1 MYMKN
6 KIRNLFNPF
15 LFCIFFI
22 IFMNN
27 IYSKDNNLRNC
38 MLLPVED
45 SFQETISFKIFL
57 EIENYLKESNWC
69 YYKYNSEILNILG
82 NYKNNLSAHLRNKN
96 VLRLVSDKTKAG
108 SLIKINVFKK
118 NRGARVRLIIYGSNG
133 TDILFDETEDINE
146 LGLNK
151 ITLVLKNWLNLF
163 SKEIPYDGKIVG
175 ILGDQFTI
183 DMGNEIGLIEGSLVK
198 IIRPIVKRKHPL
210 LKRIVDWETKEIGSA
225 KIFLSSDLSSQG
237 KVYDYEP
244 KQKLKIGDWVILD
257 KKKDSSKTKIDD
269 DFSIRVKN
277 KDFNFGRLG
286 QFGILLSFGTGS
298 ATSNES
304 SQNLRKIG
312 GALLGIDSNLEL
324 WFTRNFWFEINYG
337 KNFGSFEKEEGSF
350 DAITSNSSFSQ
361 LKIKFGYKYLPL
373 GFYYGPQIDGYFG
386 FANYSFSI
394 DHLQTVK
401 LTSISSSGFLMG
413 IKGNMPIIEDL
424 RGFIAFDFLLGSSF
438 TEETTL
444 NGEVK
449 SSSHFH
455 LSIGGD
461 YKFAKNIKL
470 LAAFAMDTSNGTYSD
485 TANSKF
491 KQSALKFGV
500 SFNF

>member
-1 MYMKN
+1 
-6 KIRNLFNPF
+6 
-15 LFCIFFI
+15 
-22 IFMNN
+22 
-27 IYSKDNNLRNC
+27 

-45 SFQETISFKIFL
+45 SFQDTISFKIFL

-96 VLRLVSDKTKAG
+96 VLKLVSDKTKAG
-108 SLIKINVFKK
+108 SLIKVNIFKK
-118 NRGARVRLIIYGSNG
+118 NKGARLRLIIYGSNG
-133 TDILFDETEDINE
+133 NDILFDETEDINE
-146 LGLNK
+146 LDINQ
-151 ITLVLKNWLNLF
+151 ITLILKNWLNLF
-163 SKEIPYDGKIVG
+163 SKEIPYDGKVIG

-198 IIRPIVKRKHPL
+198 IIRPTTKRKHPL
-210 LKRIVDWETKEIGSA
+210 LKKVVDWETKEIASA

-244 KQKLKIGDWVILD
+244 KQKLKVGDWVILD
-257 KKKDSSKTKIDD
+257 KKKDHSKTRIDNDLNIKI
-269 DFSIRVKN
+269 KN
-277 KDFNFGRLG
+277 NDFNFGRLG

-298 ATSNES
+298 GISNES
-304 SQNLRKIG
+304 SQNLKKIG

-324 WFTRNFWFEINYG
+324 WFTRNFWFELNYG
-337 KNFGSFEKEEGSF
+337 KSFGSFEKEEGNF
-350 DAITSNSSFSQ
+350 TAVTSSSSFSQ
-361 LKIKFGYKYLPL
+361 LKIKLGFKYLPL
-373 GFYYGPQIDGYFG
+373 GFYYGPQIDGYLG
-386 FANYSFSI
+386 FANYGFSV
-394 DHLQTVK
+394 DHLPSVG
-401 LTSISSSGFLMG
+401 LTPVSVSGFLMG
-413 IKGNMPIIEDL
+413 LRGNMPIVDNL
-424 RGFIAFDFLLGSSF
+424 RGFIAFDFLVGSSF

-444 NGEVK
+444 NGNVK

-461 YKFAKNIKL
+461 YNFAKNIKL
-470 LAAFAMDTSNGTYSD
+470 IAAFSMDTSNGTYSE
-485 TANSKF
+485 TTNAKF

>member
-1 MYMKN
+1 MK
-6 KIRNLFNPF
+6 KIINYLFIP
-15 LFCIFFI
+15 LICCVFFI
-22 IFMNN
+22 ISTSTS
-27 IYSKDNNLRNC
+27 YSKNNNLRNC

-45 SFQETISFKIFL
+45 SFQDTISFKIFL

-96 VLRLVSDKTKAG
+96 VLKLISDKTKAG
-108 SLIKINVFKK
+108 SLIKVNIFKK
-118 NRGARVRLIIYGSNG
+118 NKGARIRLVIYGSNG
-133 TDILFDETEDINE
+133 KDILFDETEDINK
-146 LGLNK
+146 LDVNK
-151 ITLVLKNWLNLF
+151 ISVTLKNWLNLF
-163 SKEIPYDGKIVG
+163 SKEIPYDGKIIG

-210 LKRIVDWETKEIGSA
+210 LKRIVDWDTKEIASG

-244 KQKLKIGDWVILD
+244 KQKLKIGDWIILD
-257 KKKDSSKTKIDD
+257 KKKDVSKTKIDN

-298 ATSNES
+298 GTSNES
-304 SQNLRKIG
+304 SQNLKKIG
-312 GALLGIDSNLEL
+312 GALLGIDSSLEL

-337 KNFGSFEKEEGSF
+337 KSFGTFEKEEGNFSN
-350 DAITSNSSFSQ
+350 ITSNSSFSQ
-361 LKIKFGYKYLPL
+361 LKLKFGYKYLPL
-373 GFYYGPQIDGYFG
+373 GFYYGPQIDGYLGFG
-386 FANYSFSI
+386 NYGFSV
-394 DHLQTVK
+394 DHLPSIG
-401 LTSISSSGFLMG
+401 LTPVSVSGFLMG
-413 IKGNMPIIEDL
+413 IRGNMPIIRDL

-438 TEETTL
+438 TEETKL
-444 NGEVK
+444 NGNVK

-461 YKFAKNIKL
+461 YKFARNIKL
-470 LAAFAMDTSNGTYSD
+470 IAAFTMDSSNGTYSL
-485 TANSKF
+485 TSNSKF
-491 KQSALKFGV
+491 KQSALKFGIN
-500 SFNF
+500 FNF